1 MRRTEWEAWLALP
14 NPNAA
19 WGSIRT
25 LLGEPGR
32 CFCQDL
38 LLLTEDPVLPPQPA
52 QLLAFGS
59 R

>member
-1 MRRTEWEAWLALP
+1 MRRTGWEAWLAFT

-25 LLGEPGR
+25 LLCEPGR

-38 LLLTEDPVLPPQPA
+38 FLLTENSVLPPQPA
-52 QLLAFGS
+52 QLFPLG
-59 R
+59 RR